1 MYIYIYIY
9 IYIHIL
15 TGIKYNCYTTAE
27 NCQII
32 HVFLKTFGE
41 RSQQSLF
48 PLLHFH
54 LHWEKF
60 VCAKHIRKIHFMLQS
75 YYIGCPLANGNTK
88 NPIVVE
94 IHLIAKSALTG
105 Y

>member
-1 MYIYIYIY
+1 MQLQKIVKLCI
-9 IYIHIL
+9 
-15 TGIKYNCYTTAE
+15 
-27 NCQII
+27 
-32 HVFLKTFGE
+32 FLRTFRE

-48 PLLHFH
+48 PFLYFH
-54 LHWEKF
+54 LHWKKF

-75 YYIGCPLANGNTK
+75 HYIGCSVSNGNTK
-88 NPIVVE
+88 NPINVE